1 MASNYDISVDAEEP
15 LQVISFVPDRRRSS
29 KTFNAIDS
37 AEREV
42 ASFTLGKGM
51 ADWGPLTIYALMK
64 NRYMYAVCP
73 YMPKNA
79 YVTLKFNTVLSWAPY
94 VGQYLHHTFTPLSAS

>member
-1 MASNYDISVDAEEP
+1 MISEYDTSVDAEEP

-37 AEREV
+37 GEREV
-42 ASFTLGKGM
+42 ASFMLGKGM

-64 NRYMYAVCP
+64 NRDVYAVCP

-79 YVTLKFNTVLSWAPY
+79 YVTFSFNTVLSKR
-94 VGQYLHHTFTPLSAS
+94 HM